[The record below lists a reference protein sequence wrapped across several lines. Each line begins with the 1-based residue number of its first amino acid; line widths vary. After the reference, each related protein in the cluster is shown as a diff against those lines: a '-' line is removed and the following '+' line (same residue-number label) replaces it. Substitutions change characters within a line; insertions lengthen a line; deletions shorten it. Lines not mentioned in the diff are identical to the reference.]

1 MKQITVLTC
10 SFVFMSFNRKNQRDH
25 SQSSKE
31 DYRRE
36 LTTEVNYSEVVM
48 SFLIKVVMVISGS
61 S

>member
-10 SFVFMSFNRKNQRDH
+10 SFIFMSFNRKKQRDL

-36 LTTEVNYSEVVM
+36 LTTEVNYSAVVM
-48 SFLIKVVMVISGS
+48 SFLIKVVTVISGS

>member
-10 SFVFMSFNRKNQRDH
+10 SFIFMSFNRKKQRDL

-36 LTTEVNYSEVVM
+36 LTTEVNYSTVVM

>member
-10 SFVFMSFNRKNQRDH
+10 SFIFMSFNRKKQRDL

-31 DYRRE
+31 DYGRE
-36 LTTEVNYSEVVM
+36 LTTEVNYSAVVM